1 MSTRNLTEAILDG
14 GIYSINFFNGRLLS
28 GEDLSQEQGA
38 NSEARRR
45 MGLAIGDGIAAGL
58 EVSESVDASKPD
70 APVVTVKA
78 GLAVNRQGNTLELAA
93 DTDVSLVMPGTS
105 AGTSQGLFATCQP
118 PGTYIA
124 GAGVYLLTVAPATG
138 TQGLASVSGLGN
150 VAASCNVRYN
160 IDGVQFRLIAVNLP
174 VETVQDS
181 TRLRNVLA
189 HLCFGTSDFLVQT
202 FAFEPLSNAL
212 QGGYGLLDTLRQS
225 GGTQVGCLTD
235 ADVPLAMISWTL
247 DNGIEFIDRWSVR
260 RRITRPSPDT
270 RWPLLIGDRR
280 RSEAEAMFLQFED
293 QVRDISTNEVDN
305 MRTMVATQRF
315 TTLPPFGFL
324 PMVGGG
330 SITGFEFNTFFGTFS
345 QRPLSTDTIAMT
357 NGNLLR
363 PLLQEA
369 LYHDPISLI
378 GPDTSSKFQL
388 YSIWENVQAVQNGL
402 TDQLT
407 LVFASSTLPYRG
419 IARFGYAN
427 LGLSHFPQT
436 VR

>member
-1 MSTRNLTEAILDG
+1 
-14 GIYSINFFNGRLLS
+14 
-28 GEDLSQEQGA
+28 
-38 NSEARRR
+38 
-45 MGLAIGDGIAAGL
+45 
-58 EVSESVDASKPD
+58 
-70 APVVTVKA
+70 
-78 GLAVNRQGNTLELAA
+78 
-93 DTDVSLVMPGTS
+93 
-105 AGTSQGLFATCQP
+105 
-118 PGTYIA
+118 
-124 GAGVYLLTVAPATG
+124 
-138 TQGLASVSGLGN
+138 
-150 VAASCNVRYN
+150 
-160 IDGVQFRLIAVNLP
+160 
-174 VETVQDS
+174 
-181 TRLRNVLA
+181 
-189 HLCFGTSDFLVQT
+189 
-202 FAFEPLSNAL
+202 
-212 QGGYGLLDTLRQS
+212 
-225 GGTQVGCLTD
+225 
-235 ADVPLAMISWTL
+235 
-247 DNGIEFIDRWSVR
+247 
-260 RRITRPSPDT
+260 
-270 RWPLLIGDRR
+270 
-280 RSEAEAMFLQFED
+280 MFLQFED

-388 YSIWENVQAVQNGL
+388 YSIWENIQAVQSGL